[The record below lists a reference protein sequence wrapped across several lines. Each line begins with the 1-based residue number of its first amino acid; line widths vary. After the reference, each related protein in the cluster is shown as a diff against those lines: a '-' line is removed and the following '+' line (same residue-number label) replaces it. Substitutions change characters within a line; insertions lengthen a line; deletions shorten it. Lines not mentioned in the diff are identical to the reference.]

1 MEVFSPEDLL
11 QTPPIFSS
19 SEIAEMENIFRDI
32 GKDSLNQEFYQD
44 LATSFSSSTC
54 RIGKPSITWQQVK
67 SWFQDK
73 LNNSQDSTDAS
84 VSRKMHETAIVLKGG
99 TAAELQELAFEAK
112 SSRDN
117 AWYDVSTF
125 LSYRVLSNGE
135 HEARVRFSG
144 FGNSHD
150 EWVNVRTGV
159 RERSVPLD
167 PSECHKVKVGDLVL
181 CFQERPDYAVYVDAH
196 IMEIQRRLHDIK
208 GCRCIYVVRFDDD
221 KTEEKVQL
229 TKICWRPK

>member
-1 MEVFSPEDLL
+1 MLHSNPAMEEIQAEYLSI
-11 QTPPIFSS
+11 TPTIFSY

-44 LATSFSSSTC
+44 LATSFSSAIC
-54 RIGKPSITWQQVK
+54 RIGKPSITWQQVE
-67 SWFQDK
+67 SWFHYK
-73 LNNSQDSTDAS
+73 LDDSTDAS
-84 VSRKMHETAIVLKGG
+84 ISRKMAETSIVLKGG
-99 TAAELQELAFEAK
+99 TAAELQELAFEARSFK
-112 SSRDN
+112 DN

-125 LSYRVLSNGE
+125 LNYRVLSTGE
-135 HEARVRFSG
+135 LEARVRFAG
-144 FGNSHD
+144 FGISHD

-167 PSECHKVKVGDLVL
+167 PSDCHKVK
-181 CFQERPDYAVYVDAH
+181 ERPDYAVYVDAH

-221 KTEEKVQL
+221 KTEEKVEL
-229 TKICWRPK
+229 SKICCRPK